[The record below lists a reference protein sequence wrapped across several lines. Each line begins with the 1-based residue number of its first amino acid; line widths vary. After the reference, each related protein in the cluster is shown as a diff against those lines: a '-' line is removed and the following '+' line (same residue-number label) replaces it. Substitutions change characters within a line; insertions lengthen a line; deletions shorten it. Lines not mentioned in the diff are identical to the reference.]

1 MAFYGF
7 RHPLKGFGFV
17 VPKKEGRHIMAA
29 TWASSKFS
37 YRSPD
42 DAVLIR
48 CFAGGA
54 ANQQIVFR
62 PDDEIVGLV
71 RADLKDIMG
80 ISFDPILTRI
90 YRWDRAMPQYTIGH
104 GPRVKTIEQL
114 TAGLGNI
121 QLCGSAYHGIG
132 ISDCINSGNT
142 AAQGVLKGIYG

>member
-1 MAFYGF
+1 M
-7 RHPLKGFGFV
+7 
-17 VPKKEGRHIMAA
+17 
-29 TWASSKFS
+29 
-37 YRSPD
+37 
-42 DAVLIR
+42 
-48 CFAGGA
+48 
-54 ANQQIVFR
+54 
-62 PDDEIVGLV
+62 

-132 ISDCINSGNT
+132 IADSVRFSEVVAKKALHHIGS
-142 AAQGVLKGIYG
+142 